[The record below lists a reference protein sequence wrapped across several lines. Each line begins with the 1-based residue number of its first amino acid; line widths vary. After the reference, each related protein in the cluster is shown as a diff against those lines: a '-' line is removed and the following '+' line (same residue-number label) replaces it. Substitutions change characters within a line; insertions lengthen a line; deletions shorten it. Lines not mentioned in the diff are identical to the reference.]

1 MVKSCV
7 HYIKKQTLAA
17 LNTWLKDGEAF
28 IPSIAVGIEMFTVK
42 ERGWPLLWTVEIY
55 GQEAGGV
62 GGDGWKITK
71 ETSRVGWFLQTKITG
86 FL

>member
-28 IPSIAVGIEMFTVK
+28 IPSIAVGIKMFTVK

-55 GQEAGGV
+55 GQAAGGV
-62 GGDGWKITK
+62 GGDG
-71 ETSRVGWFLQTKITG
+71 
-86 FL
+86 